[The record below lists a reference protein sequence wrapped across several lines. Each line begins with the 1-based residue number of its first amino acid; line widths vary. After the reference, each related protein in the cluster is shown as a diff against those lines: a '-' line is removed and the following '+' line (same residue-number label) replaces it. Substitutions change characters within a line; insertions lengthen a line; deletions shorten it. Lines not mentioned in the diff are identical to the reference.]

1 MVLGRLYADKHGIAC
16 VALRIGS
23 WQPKPKDLRMLSTWL
38 SPRDGVHLIRR
49 ALEAPGV
56 HFEIVYGASNNDR
69 GWWDNPGGA
78 RIGFAPQD
86 NAEVLAEEM
95 EAQMAPEDEPEV
107 ERAFHGGPFT
117 GMEFS
122 GDPSKIE

>member
-1 MVLGRLYADKHGIAC
+1 LGSRLYGPLLRIIGIRP
-16 VALRIGS
+16 ALRR
-23 WQPKPKDLRMLSTWL
+23 QTRHRLR
-38 SPRDGVHLIRR
+38 R
-49 ALEAPGV
+49 GV
-56 HFEIVYGASNNDR
+56 HFEIVYGASDNDR

-86 NAEVLAEEM
+86 NAEVFAKGM